1 MHLRFLIAF
10 RQDGVQ
16 TCSHGFKFFFIFL
29 LILLCGEF
37 ELCPGPNNN
46 KRIHI
51 AHIAHIERGL
61 FTKKDAIA
69 DFLYQRNVSIFGINE
84 TLLTT
89 TLLSS
94 FVFVDGYSFER
105 RDRRQRRR

>member
-1 MHLRFLIAF
+1 MAYRRALM
-10 RQDGVQ
+10 V
-16 TCSHGFKFFFIFL
+16 SSFFFIFL

-46 KRIHI
+46 KRI
-51 AHIAHIERGL
+51 HIAHIERGL

-94 FVFVDGYSFER
+94 FVFVDGHSFER
-105 RDRRQRRR
+105 RNRRQRRR